1 MDENNCLILVKKVGE
16 WVDKTDSIDSII
28 RTDNNYTISF
38 RNSKKGYGYKKEN
51 VMYFQQPHNID
62 LNCRVVRIK
71 GGSPAKWD
79 AAISF
84 GSYVR
89 LFCGPNTHLEKLV
102 DIELLTDL
110 TQRKDT
116 KNIIDYYFELSRLA
130 EEANPKLG
138 YLPKYY
144 KEKLGHLQPESVGS
158 KFVTAGDLNGS
169 KFSSVPLFPFGVNPS
184 QRQAVIN
191 ALENQVSLIQ
201 GPPGTGKTQTI
212 LNIITNLVIQ
222 GKSVAVVAGNNPAVA
237 NVYEKLQK
245 EGVGFIAAS
254 LGNAGLQKE
263 FFESD
268 NKLPDLS
275 KWRLSN
281 EEAIERKVEL
291 KDVSTDITQLLED
304 NNRLAIVKESYSR
317 LQIEREYFNKH
328 FDILPIDMKRS
339 SFFHRWNAP
348 HLLNFMAD
356 FKHQSQYGKLSF
368 LTKFKWLYRYGIY
381 KFSDFQSLNNDIF
394 KGVISEYYETKS
406 SELADEIA
414 SLDNIL
420 AQGDFEIMLDILT
433 ESSLILF
440 KDFIAKKYQSQRDI
454 EFTKGSYKKNF
465 DAFLTR
471 FPVVLST
478 TDSIINNKGQAE
490 LFDYL
495 IVDEASQV
503 NLLTGFLTM
512 SCTKNIIVVGD
523 LEQIPHI
530 PDSSIDS
537 SVDDEYNIPAGYSYF
552 EKSLLSSLVHIFPG
566 VSSTLLKEHYR
577 CHPRIID
584 FCNQKYYNGQLIV
597 MTKGKEDP
605 FKIIKT
611 VEGNHAR
618 RPQEG
623 GGYINVRE
631 LDVINN
637 EILSD
642 ELKKSTANNIGII
655 SPYRAQAD
663 EALKR
668 ITENDLVADTVHKFQ
683 GREKE
688 CIIFSTAANTL
699 TEYMDNPNLLNV
711 AVSRAQKRFV
721 MVTSPKVLK
730 KQGSNIGDLLRH
742 IEYQTLDPCILE
754 SKTISIFDCLY
765 KEYSTALEIFRS
777 KVSNKS
783 DYLSENLMITL
794 IDEILE
800 QKIYSSF
807 SYQCDYPL
815 HLLVNDFSIFD
826 QVQRKFASNT
836 SSHIDFLFYNK
847 LDMQPVLAIEV
858 DGYGNHVLNAKQ
870 RKRDMHKNSVLEKL
884 SIPLLRL
891 STTESNEKERVVSEL
906 NKLMGITVI

>member
-1 MDENNCLILVKKVGE
+1 MDVNECLILVKQGGE
-16 WVDKTDSIDSII
+16 MIDKTSSIESII
-28 RTDNNYTISF
+28 RNGNKYIISYSNSQKEYGYNTDNILYCQ
-38 RNSKKGYGYKKEN
+38 R
-51 VMYFQQPHNID
+51 PRRID
-62 LNCRVVRIK
+62 LTGLVVRIK
-71 GGSPAKWD
+71 GASPAKWD
-79 AAISF
+79 AAIAF
-84 GSYVR
+84 DSYVR
-89 LFCGPNTHLEKLV
+89 LFHGPNTRLEKLA
-102 DIELLTDL
+102 DIELLDDL
-110 TQRKDT
+110 TQGEET
-116 KNIIDYYFELSRLA
+116 KHIISYYFELARLV

-138 YLPKYY
+138 YLSKYY
-144 KEKLGHLQPESVGS
+144 KEKLGHLQPESVAS
-158 KFVTAGDLNGS
+158 KFVTAGDLKGS
-169 KFSSVPLFPFGVNPS
+169 KFSNMPLFPFGVNPS

-212 LNIITNLVIQ
+212 LNIITNLVVQ
-222 GKSVAVVAGNNPAVA
+222 GKSVAVVAGNNSAVA

-254 LGNAGLQKE
+254 LGNSALQKE
-263 FFESD
+263 FFDSD
-268 NKLPDLS
+268 NRLPELS

-281 EEAIERKVEL
+281 EEKIARELEL
-291 KDVSTDITQLLED
+291 KDVSSDITQLLED
-304 NNRLAIVKESYSR
+304 NNRLALVKESYSR

-339 SFFHRWNAP
+339 SFFHKWNAP

-381 KFSDFQSLNNDIF
+381 KFSDFKSLSNDVF

-406 SELADEIA
+406 SDLAGEIEFLE
-414 SLDNIL
+414 SVL
-420 AQGDFEIMLDILT
+420 AQNDFDSMLEKLT
-433 ESSLILF
+433 ESSLIIF
-440 KDFIAKKYQSQRDI
+440 KNFIADKYRSQRNV
-454 EFTKGSYKKNF
+454 EFTKGSYKQNF
-465 DAFLTR
+465 DAFLRR

-512 SCTKNIIVVGD
+512 SCAKNIIVVGD
-523 LEQIPHI
+523 LQQIPHI
-530 PDSSIDS
+530 PDRSIDN
-537 SVDDEYNIPAGYSYF
+537 SVDDKFHISAGYSYF
-552 EKSLLSSLVHIFPG
+552 EESLLSSLVQLFPS

-611 VEGNHAR
+611 GSGNHAR
-618 RPQEG
+618 TPLEG
-623 GGYINVRE
+623 SGYVNVRE
-631 LDVINN
+631 LDVIKN
-637 EILSD
+637 EILGE
-642 ELKKSTANNIGII
+642 ELERSTANNVGII
-655 SPYRAQAD
+655 SPYRAQAN

-668 ITENDLVADTVHKFQ
+668 IAENELVADTVHKFQ

-688 CIIFSTAANTL
+688 CIIFSTAANNL

-711 AVSRAQKRFV
+711 AVSRAQNRFV

-765 KEYSTALEIFRS
+765 QEYSAALEIFRS

-800 QKIYSSF
+800 QKIYNSF

-815 HLLVNDFSIFD
+815 HLLVNDFSMFD
-826 QVQRKFASNT
+826 QEQRKFASNPH
-836 SSHIDFLFYNK
+836 SHIDFLFYNK

-858 DGYGNHVLNAKQ
+858 DGYRNHVLDEKQ
-870 RKRDMHKNSVLEKL
+870 RTRDKQKNSILEKL

-891 STTESNEKERVVSEL
+891 STTESSEKERVISAL
-906 NKLMGITVI
+906 NRLMGIH